1 MLIENS
7 GFQACGGFYRSGWGP
22 EISIRKVERKNN
34 FHLPHPGIKP
44 MTLMSLAL
52 AGRFF
57 TAEPLEKPQY
67 LGPAPGS

>member
-34 FHLPHPGIKP
+34 FHSGVFFSS
-44 MTLMSLAL
+44 TL
-52 AGRFF
+52 FF
-57 TAEPLEKPQY
+57 GFLFV
-67 LGPAPGS
+67 LNCISAPWNFGKGM